1 MAKIGN
7 STSCKLKC
15 GIVSVVVVRE
25 VEVDL
30 LKACD
35 IFSFYTSGSHR
46 AVIFTYL

>member
-7 STSCKLKC
+7 SISGKLKC

-25 VEVDL
+25 VEIDL

-35 IFSFYTSGSHR
+35 VFSFYTTRGHR